1 MSSYI
6 GDNPFLFF
14 SYCHADREEVFRI
27 ADAVDKAG
35 YRVWYDKAIS
45 GAELDD
51 KTAERISASRIFI
64 LFLSKSYLRMPH
76 CDMGMKHAMNYNCTC
91 FAVYL
96 EDVDLSRKAALEMGL
111 RPANNLYKFKMPEE
125 EFLQKLCSSSL
136 LQECKYD
143 KNEPHDGVVLQEEPI
158 KRAPLEYDLLGVLIF
173 LMLALAFLQS
183 SWYLGYLGTNISAIP
198 QVFLFFYSFS
208 LLRQEESLY
217 QCTTTRNSPAST
229 MALLLLC
236 LSYGMLL
243 PRLAHGGTA
252 VQVCVGVLCCIV
264 HFLLLILVTNDKKSL
279 PNADSS
285 SLLCYIVRILCL
297 FLMLCMFDFQY
308 RWAACVQFF
317 LTCGGLLVTFGQTY
331 SGLERKEPRSYA
343 ILGGCGLLML
353 LCAVTGFVLLSPAY
367 DSLLTLAEQFSRM
380 LYRSLP

>member
-125 EFLQKLCSSSL
+125 EFLHMFFIYLL
-136 LQECKYD
+136 LQ
-143 KNEPHDGVVLQEEPI
+143 
-158 KRAPLEYDLLGVLIF
+158 
-173 LMLALAFLQS
+173 
-183 SWYLGYLGTNISAIP
+183 
-198 QVFLFFYSFS
+198 
-208 LLRQEESLY
+208 
-217 QCTTTRNSPAST
+217 
-229 MALLLLC
+229 
-236 LSYGMLL
+236 
-243 PRLAHGGTA
+243 
-252 VQVCVGVLCCIV
+252 
-264 HFLLLILVTNDKKSL
+264 
-279 PNADSS
+279 
-285 SLLCYIVRILCL
+285 
-297 FLMLCMFDFQY
+297 
-308 RWAACVQFF
+308 
-317 LTCGGLLVTFGQTY
+317 
-331 SGLERKEPRSYA
+331 
-343 ILGGCGLLML
+343 
-353 LCAVTGFVLLSPAY
+353 
-367 DSLLTLAEQFSRM
+367 
-380 LYRSLP
+380 

>member
-158 KRAPLEYDLLGVLIF
+158 KRAPLEYGLLGYSAGFPV
-173 LMLALAFLQS
+173 FLQLFPLTARGKPLSMHHHPQFS
-183 SWYLGYLGTNISAIP
+183 SLHHGAVASVPFLRHAPAAAGTRRNCSSG
-198 QVFLFFYSFS
+198 VCRRS
-208 LLRQEESLY
+208 LLHRPFFAADSCDKRQKVAAQRRQQFSAMLHRPHSLPVPHAVHVRLPISLGSMR
-217 QCTTTRNSPAST
+217 TVLSHLRRAARNVWTNLQRTGAKRTPQLCDSGGLRASHASLRCHRIRSP
-229 MALLLLC
+229 
-236 LSYGMLL
+236 L
-243 PRLAHGGTA
+243 PRL
-252 VQVCVGVLCCIV
+252 
-264 HFLLLILVTNDKKSL
+264 
-279 PNADSS
+279 
-285 SLLCYIVRILCL
+285 
-297 FLMLCMFDFQY
+297 
-308 RWAACVQFF
+308 
-317 LTCGGLLVTFGQTY
+317 
-331 SGLERKEPRSYA
+331 
-343 ILGGCGLLML
+343 
-353 LCAVTGFVLLSPAY
+353 
-367 DSLLTLAEQFSRM
+367 
-380 LYRSLP
+380 

>member
-1 MSSYI
+1 M
-6 GDNPFLFF
+6 
-14 SYCHADREEVFRI
+14 
-27 ADAVDKAG
+27 
-35 YRVWYDKAIS
+35 
-45 GAELDD
+45 
-51 KTAERISASRIFI
+51 
-64 LFLSKSYLRMPH
+64 FLSKSYLRMPH

-125 EFLQKLCSSSL
+125 EFLQSFAVPRYCRSANTTKTNPTTVWS
-136 LQECKYD
+136 CK
-143 KNEPHDGVVLQEEPI
+143 EEPI
-158 KRAPLEYDLLGVLIF
+158 KRAPLEYGLLGVLIF

-243 PRLAHGGTA
+243 PRLAHGGTWFR
-252 VQVCVGVLCCIV
+252 CVSAFSAASSIFAADSC
-264 HFLLLILVTNDKKSL
+264 DKRQKVAAQRRQQFSAMLHRPHSL
-279 PNADSS
+279 PVPHAVHVRLPISLGSMRTVLSHLRRAARNVWTNLQRTGAKRTPQLCDS
-285 SLLCYIVRILCL
+285 
-297 FLMLCMFDFQY
+297 
-308 RWAACVQFF
+308 
-317 LTCGGLLVTFGQTY
+317 
-331 SGLERKEPRSYA
+331 
-343 ILGGCGLLML
+343 GGCGLLML
-353 LCAVTGFVLLSPAY
+353 LCAVTGFVLLSPLMTA
-367 DSLLTLAEQFSRM
+367 S
-380 LYRSLP
+380 

>member
-1 MSSYI
+1 M
-6 GDNPFLFF
+6 
-14 SYCHADREEVFRI
+14 
-27 ADAVDKAG
+27 DKAG

-158 KRAPLEYDLLGVLIF
+158 KRAPLEYGLLGVLIF
-173 LMLALAFLQS
+173 S
-183 SWYLGYLGTNISAIP
+183 CWHWRSCN
-198 QVFLFFYSFS
+198 
-208 LLRQEESLY
+208 
-217 QCTTTRNSPAST
+217 
-229 MALLLLC
+229 
-236 LSYGMLL
+236 
-243 PRLAHGGTA
+243 PRG
-252 VQVCVGVLCCIV
+252 I
-264 HFLLLILVTNDKKSL
+264 
-279 PNADSS
+279 
-285 SLLCYIVRILCL
+285 
-297 FLMLCMFDFQY
+297 
-308 RWAACVQFF
+308 
-317 LTCGGLLVTFGQTY
+317 
-331 SGLERKEPRSYA
+331 
-343 ILGGCGLLML
+343 
-353 LCAVTGFVLLSPAY
+353 
-367 DSLLTLAEQFSRM
+367 
-380 LYRSLP
+380 

>member
-158 KRAPLEYDLLGVLIF
+158 KRAPLEYGLLGVLIF

-183 SWYLGYLGTNISAIP
+183 
-198 QVFLFFYSFS
+198 
-208 LLRQEESLY
+208 
-217 QCTTTRNSPAST
+217 
-229 MALLLLC
+229 
-236 LSYGMLL
+236 
-243 PRLAHGGTA
+243 
-252 VQVCVGVLCCIV
+252 
-264 HFLLLILVTNDKKSL
+264 
-279 PNADSS
+279 
-285 SLLCYIVRILCL
+285 
-297 FLMLCMFDFQY
+297 
-308 RWAACVQFF
+308 
-317 LTCGGLLVTFGQTY
+317 
-331 SGLERKEPRSYA
+331 
-343 ILGGCGLLML
+343 
-353 LCAVTGFVLLSPAY
+353 
-367 DSLLTLAEQFSRM
+367 
-380 LYRSLP
+380 